1 MKFINFT
8 DFSKKDHLVLLIF
21 SVGFIFSILLICT
34 LIFIFSI
41 SLLYFALSF
50 FKFLKVKRKIMNLR
64 PILVYKFNVINF
76 LLNIALVLP
85 PESSCF
91 IFILIQFKLFSNF
104 H

>member
-1 MKFINFT
+1 MSYLLFHYCLKFINFT

-21 SVGFIFSILLICT
+21 SVS
-34 LIFIFSI
+34 FIFSI

-50 FKFLKVKRKIMNLR
+50 FKFLKVKGKIVNLR
-64 PILVYKFNVINF
+64 PMLVYKFNVINF

-91 IFILIQFKLFSNF
+91 IFIWIQFKLFSNF